1 MFYFTLGRQS
11 HYYGHGF
18 LQFGHQENGGNWR
31 PELEEKEI
39 LKGTD

>member
-1 MFYFTLGRQS
+1 VRLSDY
-11 HYYGHGF
+11 HAYDF